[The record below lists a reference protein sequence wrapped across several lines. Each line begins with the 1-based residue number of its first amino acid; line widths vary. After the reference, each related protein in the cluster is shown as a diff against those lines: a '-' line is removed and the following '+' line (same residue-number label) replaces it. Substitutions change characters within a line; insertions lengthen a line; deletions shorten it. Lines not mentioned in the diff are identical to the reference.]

1 MSSYSV
7 TTPFQA
13 FERQYKP
20 GEVLTDADMACWL
33 PEEDRALVV
42 DGLVQFGK
50 LVPLSADAPNSGYPA
65 TWGSATVRDFDV
77 AAATPEELAAI
88 PAENSRALDE
98 MMAAREP
105 LPPDP
110 EPDPETAA

>member
-13 FERQYKP
+13 FDRQYKP

-50 LVPLSADAPNSGYPA
+50 LVPLSADASNAGYPA
-65 TWGSATVRDFDV
+65 TWGSA
-77 AAATPEELAAI
+77 A
-88 PAENSRALDE
+88 PAEPAHDE
-98 MMAAREP
+98 P
-105 LPPDP
+105 QP
-110 EPDPETAA
+110 EPPPEPEPALEPAA

>member
-7 TTPFQA
+7 TAPFQA

-50 LVPLSADAPNSGYPA
+50 LVPLSADAPAAGYPA
-65 TWGSATVRDFDV
+65 TWGSV
-77 AAATPEELAAI
+77 E
-88 PAENSRALDE
+88 PAEPA
-98 MMAAREP
+98 
-105 LPPDP
+105 P
-110 EPDPETAA
+110 EPAAPEPPPPSEPEPAPEPTA